1 MKRMTVWALLIL
13 AALSFS
19 TSAMAQDRVK
29 YKKRTVI
36 DLSASVIEGDLTRPD
51 GSYIVNRKASRFS
64 SLIQDRSN
72 FYPELMASSNDL

>member
-1 MKRMTVWALLIL
+1 MKRITVWVTIALLGL
-13 AALSFS
+13 ASSS
-19 TSAMAQDRVK
+19 TAVAQDRVK

-36 DLSASVIEGDLTRPD
+36 DLSASVIEGDLTRPE

-72 FYPELMASSNDL
+72 FFFELMASSNDL

>member
-1 MKRMTVWALLIL
+1 MRRMTVWATLIL
-13 AALSFS
+13 TLLAFS
-19 TSAMAQDRVK
+19 STAVAQDRVK

-36 DLSASVIEGDLTRPD
+36 DLSASVIEGDLTRPE

>member
-1 MKRMTVWALLIL
+1 MKRMAVWALLIL

-19 TSAMAQDRVK
+19 TSAMAQDRGK

-36 DLSASVIEGDLTRPD
+36 DLSASVIEGDLTRPE

>member
-1 MKRMTVWALLIL
+1 MKRMAVWALLIL

-36 DLSASVIEGDLTRPD
+36 DLSASVIEGDLTRPE